1 MNYEVIKER
10 IRERLKDT
18 GQNAKAVSLA
28 IGVHQDFLSALLT
41 DKKKSFSADLV
52 PDIARELRCDANYL
66 LGMSDDPGQDDSG
79 ASIAVAGSIEPG
91 VWRKADRDPS
101 VGKKVPLR
109 PDPRFPAENQHLWLV
124 RGDSLG
130 GAELADGTA
139 VLAVG
144 IESLVEWFNLL
155 ADGDLVV
162 AERERDGDVLRT
174 ILTVKRSAA
183 GLELRPEGGDTDP
196 ILWKAPDEKTSN
208 VRLVGVVTQIVKFR
222 G

>member
-66 LGMSDDPGQDDSG
+66 LGMSDDPGPDKSPAG
-79 ASIAVAGSIEPG
+79 IMVAGSIEPG
-91 VWRKADRDPS
+91 VWRRPDRDPS
-101 VGKKVPLR
+101 VGKKLPMHT
-109 PDPRFPAENQHLWLV
+109 DPRYPAENQQLWMV
-124 RGDSLG
+124 RSDDLSAANLSD
-130 GAELADGTA
+130 ASA
-139 VLAVG
+139 VLSVR
-144 IESLVEWFNLL
+144 IHPLLEWFNLL
-155 ADGDLVV
+155 VDGDLVV

-174 ILTVKRSAA
+174 ILTVKRSPA
-183 GLELRPEGGDTDP
+183 GIELRPEGGDGEP
-196 ILWKAPDEKTSN
+196 ILWRAADEVMPN
-208 VRLVGVVTQIVKFR
+208 IRLVGVVTQVVKYR
-222 G
+222 T